1 MTDKMQALLAEAE
14 QDAAFAERLKAADS
28 PEALRA
34 LAKEKGLELAEA
46 DLLPELPEGELPDEA
61 LEDVAGGLN
70 LGGLIAAGVWKN
82 WLDRLLQ
89 RGGGQTLF
97 GRGQGQGGTQPRGKL
112 DEVRLDDIVFRG
124 DDGPKITYL

>member
-82 WLDRLLQ
+82 WLGKLL
-89 RGGGQTLF
+89 GSGGQTLF
-97 GRGQGQGGTQPRGKL
+97 GGRQGQGGTKSHGKL